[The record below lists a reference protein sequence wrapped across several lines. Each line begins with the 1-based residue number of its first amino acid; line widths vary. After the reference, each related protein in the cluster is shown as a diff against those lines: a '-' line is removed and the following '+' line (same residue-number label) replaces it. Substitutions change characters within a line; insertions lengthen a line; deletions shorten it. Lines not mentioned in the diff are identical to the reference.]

1 MKQLD
6 FTSDLAD
13 PTFKMEDSAELK
25 TLRCAYDHRRLQEFE
40 VTRARFSGALAR
52 RKNFALM
59 ISYRV
64 WFHYF
69 SSRDFLRSEKRAHL
83 LGLTSSKISLV
94 TTSLFSLEK
103 CTLYTLR
110 SRINISASQA
120 SPGIARACPGLQP
133 LMLTITLS
141 TRSALTQCYLRLVLL
156 NSSQYVTMRTARKS
170 PLLANKPKS
179 VLCAR
184 GESCYQLPI
193 QGNSTRFFQF
203 LVNVDRKVSPNISK
217 E

>member
-1 MKQLD
+1 MWAESIIS
-6 FTSDLAD
+6 SDNRVNYLMA
-13 PTFKMEDSAELK
+13 SSVQNGLK
-25 TLRCAYDHRRLQEFE
+25 TMFFKDYSLLVVFNAYLRCKCTIPGIYTHRRLQEFE

-103 CTLYTLR
+103 CTLYHRYYITL
-110 SRINISASQA
+110 
-120 SPGIARACPGLQP
+120 PGLE
-133 LMLTITLS
+133 TDHV
-141 TRSALTQCYLRLVLL
+141 R
-156 NSSQYVTMRTARKS
+156 
-170 PLLANKPKS
+170 
-179 VLCAR
+179 
-184 GESCYQLPI
+184 PI
-193 QGNSTRFFQF
+193 A
-203 LVNVDRKVSPNISK
+203 
-217 E
+217 